1 MLYTLSEMTEYMNDF
16 PKRLAAL
23 RKERGLSQQ
32 ALADKIGM
40 HVIQI
45 RRYEAGKSQ
54 PTLDVIRNLAIALG
68 VTADTLIFENH
79 ERSPDEDLRL
89 QFEMLTQFSSDEKKV
104 AKAVLEG
111 LILKHAAKKWGS

>member
-1 MLYTLSEMTEYMNDF
+1 MQF
-16 PKRLAAL
+16 AKRLAAL
-23 RKERGLSQQ
+23 RKEKNLSQQ

-68 VTADTLIFENH
+68 VTADHLIFEKD
-79 ERSPDEDLRL
+79 ERNPDEELRL
-89 QFEMLTQFSSDEKKV
+89 QFEMMIQFSPEEKKV

-111 LILKHAAKKWGS
+111 LILKHVAKKWGSS

>member
-1 MLYTLSEMTEYMNDF
+1 MNDF

-23 RKERGLSQQ
+23 RKEKGLSQQ

-40 HVIQI
+40 NVLQI
-45 RRYEAGKSQ
+45 RRYEGGKSQ
-54 PTLDVIRNLAIALG
+54 PNLETIRNLARALS
-68 VTADTLIFENH
+68 VSADTLIFESH
-79 ERSPDEDLRL
+79 ERTPDEELRL
-89 QFEMLTQFSSDEKKV
+89 QFETLAQFSSEEKKI

>member
-1 MLYTLSEMTEYMNDF
+1 MSEF

-23 RKERGLSQQ
+23 RKAKGLSQQ

-54 PTLDVIRNLAIALG
+54 PTLDVIRNLSIALG
-68 VTADTLIFENH
+68 VTSDTLIFEKD
-79 ERSPDEDLRL
+79 ERNPDEDLRL
-89 QFEMLTQFSSDEKKV
+89 QFEMMNQFSPDEKKI

-111 LILKHAAKKWGS
+111 LILKHAAKKWGSS